1 MKKKERIP
9 TPTIA
14 EILNEDF
21 LIPMELTPF
30 RLAKELHVSTS
41 TILDIL
47 HGKRGVSVE
56 MSLRLSKFF
65 GMSEKFWINLQND
78 LEIREKKEKL
88 KSKLNAIQ
96 KYKKSA

>member
-1 MKKKERIP
+1 MKTKDRIP

-14 EILNEDF
+14 EILNEEF
-21 LIPMELTPF
+21 LIPLEITPY
-30 RLAKELHVSTS
+30 RLSKELHVSTS

-47 HGKRGVSVE
+47 HGKRKITIE

-78 LEIREKKEKL
+78 LELREKKEKI
-88 KSKLNAIQ
+88 KTKLETI
-96 KYKKSA
+96 KTYKKSA